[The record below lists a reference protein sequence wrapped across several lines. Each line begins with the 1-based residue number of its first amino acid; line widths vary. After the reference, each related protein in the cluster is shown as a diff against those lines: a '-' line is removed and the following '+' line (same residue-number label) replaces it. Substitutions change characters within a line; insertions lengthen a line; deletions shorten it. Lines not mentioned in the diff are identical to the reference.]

1 MNDSRWLVLSIP
13 APSADHAASL
23 AEGLFAAG
31 ATAVEERPDLVI
43 TYLQPTE
50 ANAESFVASLAASLR
65 PFNEGQ
71 APHIS
76 WEWLPDRDWSEAWKT
91 GLGPRRVGS
100 RLIVTPTWSDPNAGP
115 NDIVITIDPQMAFG
129 TGEHASTRGALR
141 LLEQF
146 MPKAAHTLDIGTGSA
161 VLAIAAAKLGAREV
175 IAVEADADS
184 LINARENVERNTVEP
199 QVRLIERLADGDYI
213 RSIAGEG
220 FDLILANI
228 LSGVIIP
235 LLPALNDALT
245 QSGILIVAGIL
256 QTERDEFV
264 SAAATAG
271 FSPAQEDREEIWWS
285 AALERVPAR
294 EPAARSTR

>member
-1 MNDSRWLVLSIP
+1 MSDSRWLVLSIP

-50 ANAESFVASLAASLR
+50 DSPEFFVESLAAALR
-65 PFNEGQ
+65 PFNAGETPRI
-71 APHIS
+71 A
-76 WEWLPDRDWSEAWKT
+76 WEWLPDRDWSEAWKA
-91 GLGPRRVGS
+91 GLGPRRVGN

-115 NDIVITIDPQMAFG
+115 NDLVITIDPQMAFG

-141 LLEQF
+141 LLEHF
-146 MPKAAHTLDIGTGSA
+146 MPPAARTLDIGTGSA

-184 LINARENVERNTVEP
+184 LINAGENVERNAVQP
-199 QVRLIERLADGDYI
+199 QVVLIERLADADYI
-213 RSIAGEG
+213 REIAGQG

-228 LSGVIIP
+228 LSGVIRP
-235 LLPALNDALT
+235 LLPALSDALK
-245 QSGILIVAGIL
+245 QDGILIVAGIL

-264 SAAATAG
+264 SAAAAAG
-271 FSPAQEDREEIWWS
+271 FIPAQEDREEIWWS
-285 AALERVPAR
+285 AALERVPAP
-294 EPAARSTR
+294 EPAARSAP

>member
-1 MNDSRWLVLSIP
+1 MGDNRWLVLSIT

-43 TYLQPTE
+43 TYLQPTGG
-50 ANAESFVASLAASLR
+50 NAESFVESLAVSLR
-65 PFNEGQ
+65 PFNAGETPRI
-71 APHIS
+71 A

-91 GLGPRRVGS
+91 GLGPRRVGN
-100 RLIVTPTWSDPNAGP
+100 RLIVTPTWSDPDAESD
-115 NDIVITIDPQMAFG
+115 DIVITIDPQMAFG

-141 LLEQF
+141 LLERF
-146 MPKAAHTLDIGTGSA
+146 LTPAARTLDIGTGSA
-161 VLAIAAAKLGAREV
+161 VLAIAAARLGAREV

-184 LINARENVERNTVEP
+184 LINARENVERNRVGQ
-199 QVRLIERLADGDYI
+199 QVTLIERLADAAFI
-213 RSIAGEG
+213 RDIAGAG

-235 LLPALNDALT
+235 LLPALRDAL
-245 QSGILIVAGIL
+245 QQDGVLIVAGIL

-264 SAAATAG
+264 SAAARSG
-271 FSPAQEDREEIWWS
+271 FSPVQEDREEIWWS
-285 AALERVPAR
+285 AALERAPAR
-294 EPAARSTR
+294 EQAARSTL